1 MSIYRLNCDMEK
13 QSRTSTETRLGDL
26 LIQQRLVTAAQLM
39 RALERQRLQGGRVT
53 LGQILVSQEILTQRQ
68 LDAVLD
74 SSGKRLRLGDVL
86 LRHGTISREQL
97 EHALAK
103 QRKTRRPLGA
113 VLIELGYVDDAGVR
127 QALANQLDIPFIEL
141 DRMSLDRSLSRI
153 VNATYARRHSIV
165 PVAVAGQML
174 TLCMDDPTQRSVVEE
189 LNRAVTTTS
198 TSAARREREFLET
211 RLNAVKIDLDPGS
224 NNDHQLR
231 PGESVG
237 PKVWIRE

>member
-1 MSIYRLNCDMEK
+1 MEK

-153 VNATYARRHSIV
+153 VNATYARRHNIV

-189 LNRAVTTTS
+189 LNRATEKTVTVVTAS
-198 TSAARREREFLET
+198 HESIQRALIRLFDARDEAPGAHLEILPDEAGPAK
-211 RLNAVKIDLDPGS
+211 RSKYAV
-224 NNDHQLR
+224 
-231 PGESVG
+231 ESSHAQ
-237 PKVWIRE
+237 